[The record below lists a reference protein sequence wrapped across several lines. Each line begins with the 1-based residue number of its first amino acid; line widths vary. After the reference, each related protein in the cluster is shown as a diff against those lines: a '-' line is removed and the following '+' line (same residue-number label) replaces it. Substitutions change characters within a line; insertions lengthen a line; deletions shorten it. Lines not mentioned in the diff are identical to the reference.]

1 MRRQPRQYQA
11 DKRKRY
17 LCIAAKN
24 LLAPARIGVMLPCAK
39 KFIMGLDLE
48 RTQTSR
54 LAAMT
59 TSLTIQQAA
68 AATGL
73 TAHTLR
79 YYERIGLLDPVARQ
93 DNKHRLYR
101 EEDILWIGFL
111 LKLRMTGL
119 PVRDMLR
126 YAELRRLGNS
136 PESVSARKALL
147 EQHTHTVEK
156 TLAELQSNLSIL
168 HKKIAMYDALEAD
181 LPKPVLTQP
190 PLPEDASHDHPKHV
204 NPRNSNRN
212 APTGR

>member
-1 MRRQPRQYQA
+1 MA
-11 DKRKRY
+11 
-17 LCIAAKN
+17 
-24 LLAPARIGVMLPCAK
+24 
-39 KFIMGLDLE
+39 LDLE
-48 RTQTSR
+48 CTQTSR

-93 DNKHRLYR
+93 DNQHRLYR

-126 YAELRRLGNS
+126 YAELRRLGNTQ
-136 PESVSARKALL
+136 ESVSARKALL
-147 EQHTHTVEK
+147 QQHTHTVAK

-168 HKKIAMYDALEAD
+168 HLKIAMYDAMEAD
-181 LPKPVLTQP
+181 LTPNVLTQQP
-190 PLPEDASHDHPKHV
+190 SPEDASHDHPQHA
-204 NPRNSNRN
+204 NSNANTSNRN